1 MPGIE
6 KRLGHKVA
14 EFRLALGLTQAQL
27 AEKADMSVESISRLE
42 RGVTIPSLKTLERIA
57 RILKTPMSC
66 FFEFGESSK
75 KSQEFEKELA
85 QINASLRGL
94 NQKQLGKVRRVLKV
108 VVEEL

>member
-1 MPGIE
+1 MPAIE
-6 KRLGHKVA
+6 KRLGHKVT

-27 AEKADMSVESISRLE
+27 AEKADISVESISRLE
-42 RGVTIPSLKTLERIA
+42 RGKTIPSLKTLDRIA
-57 RILKTPMSC
+57 KILKTSLSQL
-66 FFEFGESSK
+66 FAFGESSK

-94 NQKQLGKVRRVLKV
+94 NQKQLGKVHRVLKV